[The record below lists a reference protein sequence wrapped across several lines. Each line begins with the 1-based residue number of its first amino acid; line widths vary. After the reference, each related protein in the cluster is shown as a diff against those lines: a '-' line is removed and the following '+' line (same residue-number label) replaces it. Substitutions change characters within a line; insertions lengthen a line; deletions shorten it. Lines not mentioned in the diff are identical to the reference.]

1 MPRNVVGKS
10 LASVLHLKTSL
21 PARLQSLLADV
32 QQVRAVEGKRVVD
45 IIERS
50 GLKDDDV
57 KNAQN
62 GISQIQTHIFGEKM
76 NDLLNMVQECE
87 EEFRKTEGG
96 YDQCMHEQEANLCRT
111 YNITKY
117 IKYVYTPLKVIVA
130 PPDLVLSG
138 SICVSFATSVS
149 MKHRPGLASLFLGA
163 FGFAVA
169 TLSTKFLSLGLRSD
183 FDQIQIEKKENLSE
197 VRQIRSMGQQMGN
210 HLKTIQDDIQRLQ
223 ACHTRFEH
231 LKNQLPNYQAS
242 SLDAACWNAKMLH
255 QVLIEF
261 DLGEAAAVLLT
272 NNISGRAFLEVLSGK
287 EDLEALGITDQLTL
301 RRLMNLQDFREEH
314 TFRDPIIC

>member
-1 MPRNVVGKS
+1 MKFIDCFPSEFYAHLEHRLPLSNIGSCDMPRNVVGKS

-149 MKHRPGLASLFLGA
+149 MKHRPGLASLILGA

-183 FDQIQIEKKENLSE
+183 LFDQIQIEKKRKL
-197 VRQIRSMGQQMGN
+197 VRSAADQKHGAADGEPP
-210 HLKTIQDDIQRLQ
+210 QDY
-223 ACHTRFEH
+223 
-231 LKNQLPNYQAS
+231 P
-242 SLDAACWNAKMLH
+242 
-255 QVLIEF
+255 
-261 DLGEAAAVLLT
+261 G
-272 NNISGRAFLEVLSGK
+272 
-287 EDLEALGITDQLTL
+287 
-301 RRLMNLQDFREEH
+301 
-314 TFRDPIIC
+314 

>member
-1 MPRNVVGKS
+1 MESSSWPKIDCKVVARDVPKNDSLQQGVYNIEEVRRARDFVEKLHHGLEPSNVTLANKIENVVGKS

-76 NDLLNMVQECE
+76 NALLNMVQECE

-138 SICVSFATSVS
+138 SICVSFATSLS
-149 MKHRPGLASLFLGA
+149 MKHRPGLASLFFGA

-169 TLSTKFLSLGLRSD
+169 TLSAKFLSLGLRSD

-223 ACHTRFEH
+223 ACHTR
-231 LKNQLPNYQAS
+231 
-242 SLDAACWNAKMLH
+242 
-255 QVLIEF
+255 
-261 DLGEAAAVLLT
+261 
-272 NNISGRAFLEVLSGK
+272 LS
-287 EDLEALGITDQLTL
+287 I
-301 RRLMNLQDFREEH
+301 
-314 TFRDPIIC
+314 